1 MRHTNATLMIA
12 NKVNMKTVSSRLG
25 HSEIGTTMNIYAHA
39 LRSADQETADTLG
52 ALFFKHPG
60 DTGESDGEQDIQP

>member
-1 MRHTNATLMIA
+1 MYIRHAQLEDLPI
-12 NKVNMKTVSSRLG
+12 V
-25 HSEIGTTMNIYAHA
+25 MNIYAHA